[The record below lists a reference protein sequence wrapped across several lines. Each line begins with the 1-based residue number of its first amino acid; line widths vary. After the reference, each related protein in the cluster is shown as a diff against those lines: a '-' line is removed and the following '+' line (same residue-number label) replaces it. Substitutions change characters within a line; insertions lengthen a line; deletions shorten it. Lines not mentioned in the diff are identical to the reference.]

1 MSDPDLNATAGAGQ
15 QAVAIHVL
23 PLDQSFAVNPGESV
37 LEAARRA
44 GLRWP
49 SICNGQGS
57 CTVCYMEVRD
67 GLAHA
72 GPEGPEERDRL
83 HFAGRRDPA
92 MRLACQTRPSRPI
105 TVWKK
110 GVKSAE
116 NKPR

>member
-1 MSDPDLNATAGAGQ
+1 MSDHKAGSEQG
-15 QAVAIHVL
+15 AVTVRVL
-23 PLDQSFAVNPGESV
+23 PLDRSFTVMPEESV
-37 LEAARRA
+37 LQAARSS

-57 CTVCYMEVRD
+57 CTVCHMEVRD

-72 GPEGPEERDRL
+72 GAEGPGERERL

-92 MRLACQTRPSRPI
+92 ARLACQTHPLRSI

-110 GVKSAE
+110 GVKAAE
-116 NKPR
+116 TDLG